1 MKRLAFVLLIALL
14 ALANAQTLD
23 QRIAGI
29 LPKPE
34 DERWL
39 QINWQSDLMKARA
52 EAQRLGRPLF
62 LWVMDGH
69 PLACT

>member
-1 MKRLAFVLLIALL
+1 MKRFVFVLLIAAL

-23 QRIAGI
+23 QKIAAI

-39 QINWQSDLMKARA
+39 QIKR
-52 EAQRLGRPLF
+52 E
-62 LWVMDGH
+62 
-69 PLACT
+69 